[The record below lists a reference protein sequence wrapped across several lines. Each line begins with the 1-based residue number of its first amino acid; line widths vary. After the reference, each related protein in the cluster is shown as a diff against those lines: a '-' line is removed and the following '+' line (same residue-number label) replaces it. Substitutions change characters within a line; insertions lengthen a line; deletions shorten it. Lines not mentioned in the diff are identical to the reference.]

1 MTGSKQ
7 PAQAPFQLVAG
18 HAALDLVNTLDNRF
32 HEAGPKEELLAS
44 YDDLLRFTS
53 QSGLLTE
60 RQAKKLK
67 RLQAPQH
74 ERAAVLRQ
82 VKELREAMATIAYA
96 QLEGKHLPAPA
107 RL

>member
-32 HEAGPKEELLAS
+32 HEPGPEELLAS

-53 QSGLLTE
+53 QSGLVTE

-67 RLQAPQH
+67 RVQGSQR
-74 ERAAVLRQ
+74 ERAEVLRQ

-96 QLEGKHLPAPA
+96 QLDAKNLP
-107 RL
+107 